1 MAFDKSYDGPPTGSA
16 SGNREQLLDLTT
28 VLAPRQA
35 PVYGMLPKQAA
46 TADLVEWTV
55 DNLRDADADNAV
67 QEGIDVGTSGGDDL
81 KAQFGSLSR
90 LNNRLQHFRDT
101 FNVSKKQELFDS
113 VTPVRIQE
121 AEEKATSQL
130 LRDIEK
136 TICSDNTAVVGAN
149 GTAGK
154 MRALGAWTNPN
165 GAIVSGT
172 TNDSTAGGV
181 AEIPAAY
188 RTSSDAVISSSNTE
202 LTESSFNG
210 LLTAIF
216 EETGEQSDHVL
227 VAGTTVRNKIIDGF
241 TRVRTI
247 AGEDSQGANVIASGN
262 GTTFNQGDGSEI
274 VYNVEIFQG
283 PFGIVKIISANPKCI
298 SDQKRAYLLDPSLLG
313 YAEAMSIGSTM
324 LEDQGGGPRGYID
337 HMGTL
342 ICRGPNGLGKITD
355 FAT

>member
-1 MAFDKSYDGPPTGSA
+1 M
-16 SGNREQLLDLTT
+16 
-28 VLAPRQA
+28 
-35 PVYGMLPKQAA
+35 
-46 TADLVEWTV
+46 
-55 DNLRDADADNAV
+55 
-67 QEGIDVGTSGGDDL
+67 
-81 KAQFGSLSR
+81 
-90 LNNRLQHFRDT
+90 NNRLQHFRDT

-136 TICSDNTAVVGAN
+136 TICSDNTAVVGAAS
-149 GTAGK
+149 TAGK
-154 MRALGAWTNPN
+154 MRALGAWTNPD

-172 TNDSTAGGV
+172 TNDSAAGGV

-188 RTSSDAVISSSNTE
+188 RTSSDAVISSSATE

-216 EETGEQSDHVL
+216 EQTGEQSDHVL

-247 AGEDSQGANVIASGN
+247 QAPDNITNSSPLIGGN

-283 PFGIVKIISANPKCI
+283 PFGIVKIISANPKCLP
-298 SDQKRAYLLDPSLLG
+298 DQKRAYLLDPSLLG

-355 FAT
+355 FAV